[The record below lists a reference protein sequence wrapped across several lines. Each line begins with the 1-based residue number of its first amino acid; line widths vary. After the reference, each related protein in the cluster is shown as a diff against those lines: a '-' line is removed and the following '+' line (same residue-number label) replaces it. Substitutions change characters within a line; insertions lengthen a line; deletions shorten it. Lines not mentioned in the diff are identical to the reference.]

1 MQVQRTAPKGVILM
15 RRLSLLVPI
24 AMVVVFALASAAA
37 AIRPAAPTQQTPK
50 RTIATAKVAPR
61 VALRPAVVRLGRRAT
76 IAVTGIH
83 THSLQV
89 LLAGATDTPG
99 NQPAKQ
105 LPWRSLRLVN
115 GTWLG
120 TLPAPALRGVYPVVL
135 RTGAGAAP
143 LNSQG
148 LLLRVFAT
156 GTRSRPSFRDP
167 SDVVRWWVRTVP
179 QASLVALKAWPRPG
193 FDRRDTRLHR
203 LFVVAYSPP
212 GYPEIRD
219 RLGMF
224 VTAFR
229 NSFNGRW
236 RLLEATVEP

>member
-1 MQVQRTAPKGVILM
+1 M

-24 AMVVVFALASAAA
+24 VIVVVFALASAAA
-37 AIRPAAPTQQTPK
+37 AVRPAALSHQTV
-50 RTIATAKVAPR
+50 T
-61 VALRPAVVRLGRRAT
+61 LRMELKPAVVRLRGQAT
-76 IAVTGIH
+76 IAVSGIH
-83 THSLQV
+83 TRSLQV

-99 NQPAKQ
+99 RQPAKQ

-115 GTWLG
+115 GTWRG
-120 TLPAPALRGVYPVVL
+120 VLPAPALRGVYPIMI
-135 RTGAGAAP
+135 RAGGGATP
-143 LNSQG
+143 LKSP

-156 GTRSRPSFRDP
+156 GTSSRPSFDKP
-167 SDVVRWWVRTVP
+167 GDVVRWWVRTVP
-179 QASLVALKAWPRPG
+179 QARLVGLKAWPRPG

-212 GYPEIRD
+212 GHPQVRD

-229 NSFNGRW
+229 DSYNGRW
-236 RLLEATVEP
+236 RLLEATVQP